1 MTGGKITISTIEGPL
16 AIMIPKHSTPG
27 KVLRLKNKGWP
38 NYETGA
44 RGNLMLKLNAS
55 YPDLN
60 EQQLEYISK
69 VQKIYNGNI

>member
-1 MTGGKITISTIEGPL
+1 
-16 AIMIPKHSTPG
+16 MIPPHSIPG

-38 NYETGA
+38 HYETGG

-60 EQQLEYISK
+60 EEQLEYISK
-69 VQKIYNGNI
+69 VRETHDGNI